1 MNPTI
6 ELLRQHTSVRK
17 FTDQPISS
25 DQLNAIIQSAQMA
38 STSSFLQT
46 GSIVRVSS
54 PQLREKFATLAGG
67 QTWIVEAAEF
77 LVWCADFHRHQQI
90 APEAKLGFSEQLLI
104 GTIDVALMAENAL
117 VAAESIGLGG
127 VFIGGIRNDPQQVA
141 KLLELPKNVL
151 PLFGMCL
158 GYPDQEP
165 SIRPRLPQQLVVH
178 ENSYNKKLD
187 KELLAK
193 YDQQILEYYSQRAG
207 SNTKVASWSEQI
219 SATLSKESRP
229 HIKAFLKEQGFDIK

>member
-6 ELLRQHTSVRK
+6 DLLRHHTSVRK
-17 FTDQPISS
+17 FTDAPISN
-25 DQLNAIIQSAQMA
+25 DQFNTIIESAQMA

-46 GSIVRVSS
+46 GSIVRVSD

-67 QTWIVEAAEF
+67 QTWIIEAAEF
-77 LVWCADFHRHQQI
+77 LVWCVDFHRHQQI

-104 GTIDVALMAENAL
+104 GAIDVALMAENAL
-117 VAAESIGLGG
+117 VAAESMGLGG
-127 VFIGGIRNDPQQVA
+127 VFIGGIRNDPKQVA

-158 GYPDQEP
+158 GQPNQEP
-165 SIRPRLPQQLVVH
+165 SIRPRLPQPLVVH
-178 ENSYNKKLD
+178 ENSYQQKLD
-187 KELLAK
+187 KQLLAE
-193 YDQQILEYYSQRAG
+193 YDQQVVDYYSQRAG

-219 SATLSKESRP
+219 SAILSKESRP
-229 HIKAFLKEQGFDIK
+229 HIQAFLNEQGFALK